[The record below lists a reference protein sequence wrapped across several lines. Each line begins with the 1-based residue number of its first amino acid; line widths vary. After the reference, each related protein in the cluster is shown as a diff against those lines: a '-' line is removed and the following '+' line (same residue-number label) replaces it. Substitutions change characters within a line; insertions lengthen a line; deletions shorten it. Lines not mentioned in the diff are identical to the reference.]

1 MSHLKPSWTR
11 KLSLLSPEAL
21 QCIVT
26 LCRISRSQPRVLR
39 SKATRSHYETGA
51 FLQLVDVQSAK
62 NRLSHAYSDTVAI
75 VWQYFY
81 LQVYLGSDFSPA
93 KGHIVLGL
101 FTFHRWPLQARV
113 EVIGKVVKRGRHG
126 RSQAVPS

>member
-1 MSHLKPSWTR
+1 MSRLKPSWTR

-26 LCRISRSQPRVLR
+26 LCRISRSQPRVLL
-39 SKATRSHYETGA
+39 SKATRSYHETGA
-51 FLQLVDVQSAK
+51 FLQLVDAQSAK

-81 LQVYLGSDFSPA
+81 LRVYLGTDQGPIE
-93 KGHIVLGL
+93 GVVVGGL
-101 FTFHRWPLQARV
+101 LTFHRWPLQARV
-113 EVIGKVVKRGRHG
+113 EVLGKVIKRGRNGKSIVH
-126 RSQAVPS
+126 

>member
-1 MSHLKPSWTR
+1 MSMLKPSWTR

-26 LCRISRSQPRVLR
+26 LCRISRSQPRVLL
-39 SKATRSHYETGA
+39 SKATRSYHETGA
-51 FLQLVDVQSAK
+51 FLQLVDAQSAK

-81 LQVYLGSDFSPA
+81 LRVYLGSDFSPV
-93 KGHIVLGL
+93 KGHVVHGL